1 MDAVHDKDAGGRKWY
16 LNCRSLLAQI
26 QMDVNWATATFEV
39 EKLAIGFEASEEFNS
54 GKAF

>member
-1 MDAVHDKDAGGRKWY
+1 MHDKDAGGRKWY